1 MRFNGK
7 PKLFNMTNTSS
18 ADLKPDSKPKLLLVD
33 DQPLNI
39 QLLHQAFAA
48 EFQVFMATSGV
59 KALSMCATHA
69 PDLVLL
75 DVMMPE
81 MDGYEVCKQLK
92 ANPLTFSIPV
102 IFVTA
107 KNDDASEEQ
116 GLEAGAVDFISK
128 PINLKIVRARVKAHI
143 ALKRQ
148 ADILRNFAFMD
159 GLTGVRNRRYF
170 DEHLEIELARAQ
182 RSKQPLSLVLMDVDF
197 FKRFNDRYGHQAGDD
212 CLKRLAN
219 LFQSRIKRP
228 ADFVARYGGEEF
240 VCLLPETPFEG
251 AYRLAESI
259 RDAVLGCQIPHAESS
274 VSSCVTL
281 SLGVATVISERPAT
295 GDELLKLAD
304 GNLYQAKNLGRN
316 QVIGSEI

>member
-1 MRFNGK
+1 
-7 PKLFNMTNTSS
+7 MTNSSS
-18 ADLKPDSKPKLLLVD
+18 AGIKSESKPKLLLVD

-48 EFQVFMATSGV
+48 DFQVFMATSGV
-59 KALSMCATHA
+59 KALLMCATHA

-81 MDGYEVCKQLK
+81 MDGYEVCKRLK
-92 ANPLTFSIPV
+92 ANPLTTAIPV

-116 GLEAGAVDFISK
+116 GLDAGAVDFISK

-143 ALKRQ
+143 ALKLQ

-170 DEHLEIELARAQ
+170 DEHLDIEVARAQ
-182 RSKQPLSLVLMDVDF
+182 RSKQPLSLILMDIDF
-197 FKRFNDRYGHQAGDD
+197 FKRFNDCYGHQAGDD
-212 CLKRLAN
+212 CLKHLAN

-240 VCLLPETPFEG
+240 VCLLPETPLES
-251 AYRLAESI
+251 AYILAGSI
-259 RDAVLGCQIPHAESS
+259 REATQECQIPHAESS
-274 VSSCVTL
+274 VSSWVTL

-295 GDELLKLAD
+295 GGELLKLAD

-316 QVIGSEI
+316 RVIGSKI

>member
-1 MRFNGK
+1 
-7 PKLFNMTNTSS
+7 MTNSSS
-18 ADLKPDSKPKLLLVD
+18 AGIKSESKPKLLLVD

-48 EFQVFMATSGV
+48 DFQVFMATSGV

-81 MDGYEVCKQLK
+81 MDGYEVCKRLK
-92 ANPLTFSIPV
+92 ANPLTTAIPV

-116 GLEAGAVDFISK
+116 GLDAGAVDFISK

-143 ALKRQ
+143 ALKLQ

-170 DEHLEIELARAQ
+170 DEHLDIEVARAQ
-182 RSKQPLSLVLMDVDF
+182 RSKQPLSLILMDIDF
-197 FKRFNDRYGHQAGDD
+197 
-212 CLKRLAN
+212 L
-219 LFQSRIKRP
+219 
-228 ADFVARYGGEEF
+228 
-240 VCLLPETPFEG
+240 
-251 AYRLAESI
+251 
-259 RDAVLGCQIPHAESS
+259 
-274 VSSCVTL
+274 
-281 SLGVATVISERPAT
+281 
-295 GDELLKLAD
+295 EL
-304 GNLYQAKNLGRN
+304 R
-316 QVIGSEI
+316 

>member
-1 MRFNGK
+1 
-7 PKLFNMTNTSS
+7 MTNTSS
-18 ADLKPDSKPKLLLVD
+18 AELKPDSKPKLLLVD

-39 QLLHQAFAA
+39 QLLHQAFAT

-92 ANPLTFSIPV
+92 ANPLTRAIPV

-116 GLEAGAVDFISK
+116 GLDAGAVDFISK

-143 ALKRQ
+143 ALKLQ

-159 GLTGVRNRRYF
+159 GLTGARNRRYF
-170 DEHLEIELARAQ
+170 DEHLDIEVARAQ
-182 RSKQPLSLVLMDVDF
+182 RSKQPLSLVMMDVDF

-251 AYRLAESI
+251 ATILAGSI
-259 RDAVLGCQIPHAESS
+259 REAVQECQIPHAEST
-274 VSSCVTL
+274 VSSWVTL
-281 SLGVATVISERPAT
+281 SLGVATVILDRPAS
-295 GDELLKLAD
+295 GGELLKLAD
-304 GNLYQAKNLGRN
+304 SNLYQAKNLGRN
-316 QVIGSEI
+316 RVIGSEI